1 MHPLPVGELA
11 ATPWSLSP
19 FWFVA
24 LALGIPALLWL
35 GLAWRRAL
43 LECPNRIRRAGIKE
57 MQRLLKSLQ
66 RSDMTPR
73 PAHLHAWLRATARV
87 WDIRTSAPCV
97 SEISQAAHT
106 ISGDVGVTSRW
117 RTLWQTTEHGLYG
130 PNAQPTRDWL
140 QDATSVA
147 ATVEMPKRERLF
159 PNRLG
164 HWLPSAASAML
175 VVVMIGSQA
184 LADVP
189 WSAPPADGSPAST
202 SGLGVPPPPTA
213 EAEPEMALEEPPE
226 ELAPEVAE
234 NAEAALESNWND
246 WAAHRNLAAYQ
257 TQQGE
262 LNLAIAHAAAA
273 FIQHPTG
280 SDTRDALIAAL
291 GETETVDRN
300 LRRLL
305 SGTWYERAPAL
316 LSPAGWQRLALLAAL
331 LTAAGFCVMVLSLYS
346 RGNQS
351 RLQGATVVWA
361 GRGVAALGA
370 IVLIASVVSWNAY
383 GTFAHPEA
391 AIFVQS
397 ANVSPVPTDLVPM
410 EETSPLSAG
419 AVVIGGRNFLGWRK
433 VEGEREISGWVRGN
447 ALMPVYAGR

>member
-19 FWFVA
+19 FWFIA
-24 LALGIPALLWL
+24 LALAVPALLWL

-57 MQRLLKSLQ
+57 MQRLLKTV
-66 RSDMTPR
+66 RRTATPPR

-97 SEISQAAHT
+97 SEVSQAAHT
-106 ISGDVGVTSRW
+106 ISGDAAVSTRW
-117 RTLWQTTEHGLYG
+117 RDLWQTTEHRLYG
-130 PNAQPTRDWL
+130 PNVQPTQEWL
-140 QDATSVA
+140 RDATTVA
-147 ATVEMPKRERLF
+147 ATVDMPKRERLF

-164 HWLPSAASAML
+164 HWLPSVASAML
-175 VVVMIGSQA
+175 VVVLIGSQA
-184 LADVP
+184 FADVP
-189 WSAPPADGSPAST
+189 WSAPPEPGSPAPT
-202 SGLGVPPPPTA
+202 SGLGVPPPPTT
-213 EAEPEMALEEPPE
+213 EAAPEAMSEEPPE

-234 NAEAALESNWND
+234 QAEAALQNNWND

-280 SDTRDALIAAL
+280 SDTRDALLTAL

-305 SGTWYERAPAL
+305 SGSWYERLPAL
-316 LSPAGWQRLALLAAL
+316 LSPAGWQRMALVATL
-331 LTAAGFCVMVLSLYS
+331 LTAAGFCFMVGSLYS
-346 RGNQS
+346 SGKQS
-351 RLQGATVVWA
+351 RLPQVAVVWA

-370 IVLIASVVSWNAY
+370 IVLVASVVSWNAY
-383 GTFAHPEA
+383 GSFAHPEA
-391 AIFVQS
+391 AILVQN
-397 ANVSPVPTDLVPM
+397 ANVSPVPTDLVPN
-410 EETSPLSAG
+410 EETSPLTAG
-419 AVVIGGRNFLGWRK
+419 TVVVAGRSFLGWRK
-433 VEGEREISGWVRGN
+433 VAGEREISGWVRGN
-447 ALMPVYAGR
+447 ALMPLYASR